1 MYSASLLFSKK
12 IKQKLNINTKS
23 VGALHN
29 RFPVDFF
36 CNLFVFQYTIFL
48 QNLLNFFT
56 VWNYQQQSLCC
67 FFSNNTIAL
76 LFENENIKMR

>member
-1 MYSASLLFSKK
+1 M
-12 IKQKLNINTKS
+12 KS
-23 VGALHN
+23 YGTLVGELPTGIEFVVEGALHN
-29 RFPVDFF
+29 RFPMDFF

-67 FFSNNTIAL
+67 FFSNNTIEL

>member
-36 CNLFVFQYTIFL
+36 AIYLFFNIQFFL
-48 QNLLNFFT
+48 QNLLNFYCLELSATKFM
-56 VWNYQQQSLCC
+56 LL
-67 FFSNNTIAL
+67 FSNNTIEL